1 MSDFHGVRGVDY
13 GIEREIDS
21 QHGQSMQLSALL
33 ERVAE
38 LQAEKKRLEAEVS
51 KVNGTLKEAE
61 QLAVEQ
67 LAASGLDGVRAAG
80 KSWGVREF
88 FAVSIPEENKDKVLA
103 AAKTACP
110 EYIGVNTA
118 SLKSWLM
125 ERRRDS
131 GKKDCDLADGT
142 PFAGLISE
150 FREMHLWHRT
160 LG

>member
-1 MSDFHGVRGVDY
+1 MSSVFDEEVDA
-13 GIEREIDS
+13 

-125 ERRRDS
+125 ERRRDGEES
-131 GKKDCDLADGT
+131 EGGLAAGT
-142 PFAGLISE
+142 PFDGLISE
-150 FREMHLWHRT
+150 FREMRLSHRT

>member
-1 MSDFHGVRGVDY
+1 MSSVF
-13 GIEREIDS
+13 DS
-21 QHGQSMQLSALL
+21 EVEAQHGQSMQLSAML
-33 ERVAE
+33 ERIAE
-38 LQAEKKRLEAEVS
+38 LQAEKKRLEAETS
-51 KVNGTLKEAE
+51 KVSAALRDAE
-61 QLAVEQ
+61 SLAVEQ
-67 LAASGLDGVRAAG
+67 LVASGLDGVRAAG
-80 KSWGVREF
+80 KSWYTREF
-88 FAVSIPEENKDKVLA
+88 FSVSVPEENKDKVLA

-131 GKKDCDLADGT
+131 GKKDGGLADGT

-150 FREMHLWHRT
+150 YRAMQLSHRT

>member
-1 MSDFHGVRGVDY
+1 MSSVFDNELDA
-13 GIEREIDS
+13 
-21 QHGQSMQLSALL
+21 QHGQSMQLSAML
-33 ERVAE
+33 ERIAE
-38 LQAEKKRLEAEVS
+38 LQGEKKRLEAEVS
-51 KVNGTLKEAE
+51 KVTSALKEAE
-61 QLAVEQ
+61 ALAVEQ

-80 KSWGVREF
+80 KSWYVREF
-88 FAVSIPEENKDKVLA
+88 FAVSVPEENKDKVLA

-125 ERRRDS
+125 ERRRDDATTE
-131 GKKDCDLADGT
+131 GGLADGT

-150 FREMHLWHRT
+150 FREMRLSHRT

>member
-1 MSDFHGVRGVDY
+1 MSSVFDEEVDA
-13 GIEREIDS
+13 

-33 ERVAE
+33 ERVAG

-88 FAVSIPEENKDKVLA
+88 ISVSVPAENRDKVVAEARKAGLKDLIA
-103 AAKTACP
+103 
-110 EYIGVNTA
+110 VNTS
-118 SLKSWLM
+118 SLKAWLL
-125 ERRRDS
+125 EKREEID
-131 GKKDCDLADGT
+131 GGEPIGYGT
-142 PFAGLISE
+142 PFAGLVSE
-150 FREMHLWHRT
+150 YREMRLSHRT

>member
-1 MSDFHGVRGVDY
+1 MSSVFDN
-13 GIEREIDS
+13 ELEA
-21 QHGQSMQLSALL
+21 QHGQSMQLSAML
-33 ERVAE
+33 ERIAE

-51 KVNGTLKEAE
+51 KVTSALKEAE
-61 QLAVEQ
+61 ALAVEQ

-80 KSWGVREF
+80 KSWYVREF
-88 FAVSIPEENKDKVLA
+88 FAVSVPEENKDKVLA

-125 ERRRDS
+125 ERRRDDATTE
-131 GKKDCDLADGT
+131 GGLADGT

-150 FREMHLWHRT
+150 FREMRLSHRT

>member
-1 MSDFHGVRGVDY
+1 MSNFHGVRGVDY
-13 GIEREIDS
+13 GLEREIDA
-21 QHGQSMQLSALL
+21 QHGQSMQLSAML
-33 ERVAE
+33 ERIAE
-38 LQAEKKRLEAEVS
+38 LQAEKKRIEAELS
-51 KVNGTLKEAE
+51 KVNGSLKEAE
-61 QLAVEQ
+61 SLAVEQ

-88 FAVSIPEENKDKVLA
+88 FSVSIPEENKDKVLA
-103 AAKTACP
+103 AAKAACP

-131 GKKDCDLADGT
+131 GKKDGGLADGT

-150 FREMHLWHRT
+150 YRAMQLSHRT

>member
-1 MSDFHGVRGVDY
+1 MS
-13 GIEREIDS
+13 
-21 QHGQSMQLSALL
+21 SMQLSAML
-33 ERVAE
+33 ERIAE

-51 KVNGTLKEAE
+51 KVTATLKDAE
-61 QLAVEQ
+61 SLAVEQ

-80 KSWGVREF
+80 KSWYTREF
-88 FAVSIPEENKDKVLA
+88 FAVSVPDENKDKVLA

-125 ERRRDS
+125 ERRRDGDETS
-131 GKKDCDLADGT
+131 GGLAAGT
-142 PFAGLISE
+142 PFEGLISE
-150 FREMHLWHRT
+150 FREMRLSHRT

>member
-1 MSDFHGVRGVDY
+1 MSSIFD
-13 GIEREIDS
+13 EEIDA
-21 QHGQSMQLSALL
+21 QHGQSMQLSAML
-33 ERVAE
+33 ERIAE

-51 KVNGTLKEAE
+51 KVTSTLKEAE
-61 QLAVEQ
+61 SLAVEQ

-80 KSWGVREF
+80 KSWYVREF
-88 FAVSIPEENKDKVLA
+88 FAVSVPEENKDKVLA

-125 ERRRDS
+125 ERRRDDATAE
-131 GKKDCDLADGT
+131 GGLADGT

-150 FREMHLWHRT
+150 FREMRLSHRT